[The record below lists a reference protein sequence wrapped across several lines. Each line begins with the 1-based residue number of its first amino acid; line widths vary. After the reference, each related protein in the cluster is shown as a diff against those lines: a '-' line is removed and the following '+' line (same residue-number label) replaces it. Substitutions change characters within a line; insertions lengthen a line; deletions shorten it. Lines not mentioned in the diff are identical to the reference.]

1 MVNTENFT
9 NENICLITFTVL
21 LYIVPLICRI
31 NQTFVEFNKSFMS
44 TLRML
49 AILIRV
55 GKSGCD
61 VLVHHFDTVEGVI
74 PSCSDNHLL
83 VFFFSTSNNFRRL
96 ISSIARFLI
105 IISAKIVIFSQLF
118 VWYKKNSSYN
128 IFYDTFCDKDS
139 ITVLR
144 DHFVNF

>member
-55 GKSGCD
+55 AKSGCD

-83 VFFFSTSNNFRRL
+83 VFFFPRV
-96 ISSIARFLI
+96 I
-105 IISAKIVIFSQLF
+105 ILG
-118 VWYKKNSSYN
+118 
-128 IFYDTFCDKDS
+128 D
-139 ITVLR
+139 
-144 DHFVNF
+144 